1 MNMESFIP
9 PKVLVRTWLQLIKT
23 DYLPPEQKALIE
35 KNIYLIQKTFPIQ
48 EISKNYPLK
57 TNPL

>member
-35 KNIYLIQKTFPIQ
+35 KNLEKIFGSVELASMYKDDV
-48 EISKNYPLK
+48 KVN
-57 TNPL
+57 

>member
-1 MNMESFIP
+1 MESFIP

-35 KNIYLIQKTFPIQ
+35 KNLEKIFGSVELASMYKDDV
-48 EISKNYPLK
+48 KVN
-57 TNPL
+57 